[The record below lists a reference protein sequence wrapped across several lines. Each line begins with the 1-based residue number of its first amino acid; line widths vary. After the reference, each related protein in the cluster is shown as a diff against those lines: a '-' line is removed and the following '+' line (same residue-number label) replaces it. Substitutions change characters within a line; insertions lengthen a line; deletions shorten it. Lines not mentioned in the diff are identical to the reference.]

1 MLFRSSAPLPLRA
14 ADSKMFQLS
23 DELGR
28 PLFEN
33 IQISLVCSECLKTD
47 EPEKCTHKMAEMPRW
62 LSSSKMAIVP
72 ACLPTCLPTSLQ
84 VAVEFEDGD
93 REEHFVG
100 RPGNAV
106 RYHSKA
112 TPRGS

>member
-1 MLFRSSAPLPLRA
+1 MQAHTHPLRA

-62 LSSSKMAIVP
+62 LSSSKMEIVKSILSDDP
-72 ACLPTCLPTSLQ
+72 AMLYATILKRRP
-84 VAVEFEDGD
+84 AVPET
-93 REEHFVG
+93 
-100 RPGNAV
+100 RP
-106 RYHSKA
+106 
-112 TPRGS
+112 